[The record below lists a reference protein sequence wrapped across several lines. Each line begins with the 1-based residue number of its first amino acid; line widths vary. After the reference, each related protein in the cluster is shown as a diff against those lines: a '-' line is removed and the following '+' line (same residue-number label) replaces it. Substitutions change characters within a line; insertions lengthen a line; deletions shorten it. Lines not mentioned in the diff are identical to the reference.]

1 MDRLITSPNTSLQ
14 TKNTIFLAGGISNC
28 PDWQTPVA
36 NKLLEHTNFTIFNPR
51 RNDWNMDDEAEE
63 SKKQIIWEHEHLA
76 RSETI
81 LFWFPQET
89 LCPITLLE
97 YGKFLVSN
105 RKLVVGTHVDYQRR
119 LDVDIQG
126 GLERPGLH
134 VWSDLD
140 LMVRYVIENKD
151 P

>member
-1 MDRLITSPNTSLQ
+1 MDRLITSPNTSHK

-36 NKLLEHTNFTIFNPR
+36 EKLLANTDYTIFNPR
-51 RNDWNMDDEAEE
+51 RKDWNIDDEADEAQ
-63 SKKQIIWEHEHLA
+63 KQIIWEHEHLA

-105 RKLVVGTHVDYQRR
+105 RKLVVGTHLDYQRR
-119 LDVDIQG
+119 FDVEVQG
-126 GLERPGLH
+126 NLERPGLY

-140 LMVRYVIENKD
+140 LMVKSIFTCQN
-151 P
+151 

>member
-63 SKKQIIWEHEHLA
+63 SKKQIIWEHEYLA

-105 RKLVVGTHVDYQRR
+105 RKL
-119 LDVDIQG
+119 
-126 GLERPGLH
+126 
-134 VWSDLD
+134 
-140 LMVRYVIENKD
+140 
-151 P
+151 